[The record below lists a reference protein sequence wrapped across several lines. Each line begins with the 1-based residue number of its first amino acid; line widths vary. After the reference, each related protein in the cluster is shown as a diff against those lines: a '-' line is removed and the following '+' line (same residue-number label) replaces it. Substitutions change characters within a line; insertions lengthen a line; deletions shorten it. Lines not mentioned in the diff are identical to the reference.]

1 MRLNALSAAIV
12 LAAATGIAQPAHAQ
26 FQEIM
31 DGIGFGREKDPI
43 EYRERAPLVVP
54 PNLNLRSP
62 EERPIAAREA
72 KWPNDPDVLRKKA
85 EDEESRRPRSST
97 ANDNHN
103 VRLSPEELR
112 KGRVPGGEVGGNADS
127 YHSRNNNG
135 YDKDQD
141 AYGRLS
147 PDKLRAQGEAFN
159 GLTREAPLK
168 PGEEP
173 KRRYLTE
180 PPVGVRAPASGAP
193 VVASAEKRGPD
204 QNEES
209 SPYAFFR
216 RITGSDD

>member
-147 PDKLRAQGEAFN
+147 PDKLRAQGEAFQ
-159 GLTREAPLK
+159 RPDERSAAEAGRGTQAQISDGTAGRRACAGFGRSGRRLRRK
-168 PGEEP
+168 AGPGPE
-173 KRRYLTE
+173 
-180 PPVGVRAPASGAP
+180 
-193 VVASAEKRGPD
+193 
-204 QNEES
+204 
-209 SPYAFFR
+209 
-216 RITGSDD
+216 